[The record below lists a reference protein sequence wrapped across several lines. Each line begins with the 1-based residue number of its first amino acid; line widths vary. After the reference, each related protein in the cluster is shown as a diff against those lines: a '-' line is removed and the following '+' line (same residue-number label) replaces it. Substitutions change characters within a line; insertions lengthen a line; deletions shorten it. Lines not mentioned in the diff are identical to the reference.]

1 MSNDQP
7 ASPGRRFGLTVA
19 IAIVIANMI
28 GTGVFTSTGF
38 QAAALHDPTT
48 MILTWIV
55 GGVLALCGAA
65 AYAELGTMMP
75 KAGGEYVY
83 LREAY
88 HPVFG
93 FMSGWVSLTAG
104 FSAPIAA
111 AALAFARYVATL
123 SPAIASSNAQKG
135 IAVALIL
142 AVTSLHLFDS
152 VIGGRVQAYLTAAKV
167 LLILVFIVAG
177 VFVGNGDWGHFAS
190 VSGGVTENVPTM
202 AFAISLMYVSFA
214 YSGWNAAAY
223 IAGEIEHPER
233 NLPRALIVGT
243 AIVMALYVLLNV
255 VFIYAVSPADLGNF
269 QGHGPV
275 FEVGD
280 TAGRA
285 LFGAS
290 AGKALTTLIALA
302 LVSAVSAMVMAG
314 PRVYAAMAEDR
325 ALPAMLATRS
335 KRGVPFIAV
344 GVQAVLGIGFVLL
357 GNAEELIRYVGFWLA
372 IFAALTV
379 ASLFVMRRRG
389 VASGYRTLGYPVT
402 PLLFIALSVWIAW
415 AQIKQGVERNPKEL
429 VFALVTVIGGAVAY
443 GVMRRS
449 NSKAPPSPPRV
460 PPATIN
466 KE

>member
-1 MSNDQP
+1 
-7 ASPGRRFGLTVA
+7 
-19 IAIVIANMI
+19 
-28 GTGVFTSTGF
+28 
-38 QAAALHDPTT
+38 
-48 MILTWIV
+48 
-55 GGVLALCGAA
+55 
-65 AYAELGTMMP
+65 
-75 KAGGEYVY
+75 
-83 LREAY
+83 
-88 HPVFG
+88 
-93 FMSGWVSLTAG
+93 
-104 FSAPIAA
+104 
-111 AALAFARYVATL
+111 
-123 SPAIASSNAQKG
+123 
-135 IAVALIL
+135 
-142 AVTSLHLFDS
+142 
-152 VIGGRVQAYLTAAKV
+152 
-167 LLILVFIVAG
+167 
-177 VFVGNGDWGHFAS
+177 
-190 VSGGVTENVPTM
+190 
-202 AFAISLMYVSFA
+202 
-214 YSGWNAAAY
+214 
-223 IAGEIEHPER
+223 PER

-255 VFIYAVSPADLGNF
+255 VFIYAVSPAELGNF

-325 ALPAMLATRS
+325 ALPSLLATRS
-335 KRGVPFIAV
+335 QRGVPFIAV

-379 ASLFVMRRRG
+379 AALFVMRRRG

-402 PLLFIALSVWIAW
+402 PLLFIALSLWIAW

-429 VFALVTVIGGAVAY
+429 VFALVTVIGGAIAY
-443 GVMRRS
+443 GFMRRS
-449 NSKAPPSPPRV
+449 NSQATTSPPSV